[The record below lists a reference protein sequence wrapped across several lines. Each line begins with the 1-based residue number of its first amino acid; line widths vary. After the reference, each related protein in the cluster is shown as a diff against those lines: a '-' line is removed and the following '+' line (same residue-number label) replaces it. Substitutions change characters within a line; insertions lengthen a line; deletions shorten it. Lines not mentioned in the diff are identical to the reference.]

1 MTHPETTD
9 PPKRRGHWM
18 QAHLPLALMIFYVV
32 LAAALIVVRALVGPL
47 NFLSVGWIMLLALVP
62 LLPWLIPALAPA
74 ARDIAPFVRQVRLPG
89 GFEIALDAAERPVS
103 EPGHVQATLTDD
115 HLVYGITSTTTPF
128 TTTDAQKVIEG
139 VQKVRQSGAEAILL
153 ELGNGSTWRLPNLY
167 FVAWILA
174 NDPGTL
180 SDALSMRRRPTLS
193 TLQAKS
199 ASP

>member
-74 ARDIAPFVRQVRLPG
+74 ARDIAPFVRQ
-89 GFEIALDAAERPVS
+89 
-103 EPGHVQATLTDD
+103 
-115 HLVYGITSTTTPF
+115 
-128 TTTDAQKVIEG
+128 
-139 VQKVRQSGAEAILL
+139 
-153 ELGNGSTWRLPNLY
+153 
-167 FVAWILA
+167 
-174 NDPGTL
+174 
-180 SDALSMRRRPTLS
+180 
-193 TLQAKS
+193 
-199 ASP
+199 